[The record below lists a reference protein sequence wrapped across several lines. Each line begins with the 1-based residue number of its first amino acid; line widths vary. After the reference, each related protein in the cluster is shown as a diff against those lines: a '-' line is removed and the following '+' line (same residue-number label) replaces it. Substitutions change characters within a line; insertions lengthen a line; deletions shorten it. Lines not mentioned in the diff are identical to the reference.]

1 MTITQ
6 FTSNTFWKGETAV
19 KAAVSDGAR
28 IYRASLYLKRDQ
40 VFDYS
45 CTCDGGRS
53 YKGMCPHCA
62 ALFDY
67 YKERNRSESQRPVFT
82 SQEVRAMI
90 REYTNREVADI
101 MREEEGA
108 DVSLRPRLL
117 LRGNGLQLE
126 FDIGRERFYV
136 LKDLAAFADA
146 VDGGTF
152 VRYGKTFAFHHSLS
166 AFTPKSRPMAEFL
179 MDQIHAYRDYYAH
192 FHRGAGTSVPG
203 VRAIQLDKG
212 SRDRFFRLVT
222 GEGLEVED
230 SRGGRRT
237 LLVAEENP
245 RLEARAER
253 SGRDGISIA
262 LPEGLLYFR
271 GESTVYVGLGEKLY
285 CCDGACSRAL
295 SFFLDGMMKPEGAG
309 RLSGRPLLEVNDRD
323 LPLFYER
330 VVRALEPYVSFDSEE
345 VRLEDYR
352 PQELK
357 ARFEFDSPGKNEVV
371 LHPVLSYGDFS
382 FHPVED
388 EKVPRTV
395 CRDVPGEFRVSQAI
409 TKYFRYRETEGND
422 LVIRDD
428 EEAVYRLL
436 TEGIPEF
443 MELGEVAVSD
453 EMKRMRVAPP
463 PEVSV
468 GVSYT
473 GNWLEL
479 KVDAEGMS
487 RQELLKILDSYRQ
500 KKKYYRL
507 KSGEFLE
514 LTDGGL
520 LTVARMMD
528 GLGLSKAQM
537 SEEVMRI
544 PAYRAFYLNSLLE
557 ARRDMSVYRDK
568 LFKAAVRGM
577 KSLEDSEFETP
588 EGLRGVLREYQ
599 KVGFQWMK
607 TLDSLGFGGILA
619 DDMGLGKTVQ
629 VIALLLDE
637 RERAGEEKLPSLIV
651 CPASLVYN
659 WESEMEKF
667 APALKVLLVT
677 GNAAERREAV
687 SRAASCDVLVTS
699 YDLLRRDL
707 ELYRELEF
715 RYQIIDEAQYIKNAG
730 TLSAKAVKS
739 IRSRS
744 RFALTG
750 TPIENRLGELWSIF
764 DYLMPGFLFSYQKFK
779 KEYETPVAKDG
790 DREALERLHGLIG
803 PFILRRLKT
812 QVLKELPEKLETV
825 VYSRPEGMQRELY
838 TASAALLK
846 EKLES
851 GNLENDKLQILAELT
866 RLRQIC
872 CHPSLC
878 YSHYKEGSAKLET
891 CVDLIRDGTAGGH
904 KILLFSQ
911 FTSMLAIIG
920 ERLKKEGISFF
931 SLTGETPKEERIRLV
946 NEFGQDE
953 TEVFLISLKAGGT
966 GLNLT
971 AADIVIHYDPW
982 WNVAAQNQATDRA
995 YRIGQEKRVT
1005 VFKLIMKD
1013 TVEENIIRL
1022 QQMKQSLADGVIT
1035 EGTVDLS
1042 SLNSRDVLKLLEG

>member
-1 MTITQ
+1 M
-6 FTSNTFWKGETAV
+6 

-53 YKGMCPHCA
+53 YKGMCSHCA

-67 YKERNRSESQRPVFT
+67 YKERSRSESQRPVFT

-707 ELYRELEF
+707 ELYRDLEF

-891 CVDLIRDGTAGGH
+891 CVDLIRDGAAGGH

>member
-1 MTITQ
+1 M
-6 FTSNTFWKGETAV
+6 

-230 SRGGRRT
+230 NRGGRRN

-891 CVDLIRDGTAGGH
+891 CVDLIRDGAAGGH

>member
-1 MTITQ
+1 M
-6 FTSNTFWKGETAV
+6 

-707 ELYRELEF
+707 ELYRDLEF

-790 DREALERLHGLIG
+790 DRESLERLHGLIG

-891 CVDLIRDGTAGGH
+891 CVDLIRDGAAGGH

>member
-1 MTITQ
+1 M
-6 FTSNTFWKGETAV
+6 

-707 ELYRELEF
+707 ELYRDLEF

-891 CVDLIRDGTAGGH
+891 CVDLIRDGAAGGH

>member
-1 MTITQ
+1 M
-6 FTSNTFWKGETAV
+6 

-971 AADIVIHYDPW
+971 AADMVIHYDPW

>member
-1 MTITQ
+1 M
-6 FTSNTFWKGETAV
+6 

-136 LKDLAAFADA
+136 LKDLASFADA

-192 FHRGAGTSVPG
+192 FHRGAVTSVPG

-230 SRGGRRT
+230 NRGGRRN

-428 EEAVYRLL
+428 WTATGR
-436 TEGIPEF
+436 
-443 MELGEVAVSD
+443 
-453 EMKRMRVAPP
+453 KR
-463 PEVSV
+463 SI
-468 GVSYT
+468 T
-473 GNWLEL
+473 G
-479 KVDAEGMS
+479 
-487 RQELLKILDSYRQ
+487 
-500 KKKYYRL
+500 
-507 KSGEFLE
+507 
-514 LTDGGL
+514 
-520 LTVARMMD
+520 
-528 GLGLSKAQM
+528 
-537 SEEVMRI
+537 
-544 PAYRAFYLNSLLE
+544 
-557 ARRDMSVYRDK
+557 
-568 LFKAAVRGM
+568 
-577 KSLEDSEFETP
+577 
-588 EGLRGVLREYQ
+588 
-599 KVGFQWMK
+599 
-607 TLDSLGFGGILA
+607 
-619 DDMGLGKTVQ
+619 
-629 VIALLLDE
+629 
-637 RERAGEEKLPSLIV
+637 
-651 CPASLVYN
+651 
-659 WESEMEKF
+659 
-667 APALKVLLVT
+667 
-677 GNAAERREAV
+677 
-687 SRAASCDVLVTS
+687 
-699 YDLLRRDL
+699 
-707 ELYRELEF
+707 
-715 RYQIIDEAQYIKNAG
+715 
-730 TLSAKAVKS
+730 
-739 IRSRS
+739 
-744 RFALTG
+744 
-750 TPIENRLGELWSIF
+750 
-764 DYLMPGFLFSYQKFK
+764 
-779 KEYETPVAKDG
+779 
-790 DREALERLHGLIG
+790 
-803 PFILRRLKT
+803 
-812 QVLKELPEKLETV
+812 
-825 VYSRPEGMQRELY
+825 
-838 TASAALLK
+838 
-846 EKLES
+846 
-851 GNLENDKLQILAELT
+851 
-866 RLRQIC
+866 
-872 CHPSLC
+872 
-878 YSHYKEGSAKLET
+878 
-891 CVDLIRDGTAGGH
+891 
-904 KILLFSQ
+904 
-911 FTSMLAIIG
+911 
-920 ERLKKEGISFF
+920 
-931 SLTGETPKEERIRLV
+931 
-946 NEFGQDE
+946 
-953 TEVFLISLKAGGT
+953 
-966 GLNLT
+966 
-971 AADIVIHYDPW
+971 
-982 WNVAAQNQATDRA
+982 
-995 YRIGQEKRVT
+995 
-1005 VFKLIMKD
+1005 
-1013 TVEENIIRL
+1013 
-1022 QQMKQSLADGVIT
+1022 
-1035 EGTVDLS
+1035 
-1042 SLNSRDVLKLLEG
+1042 

>member
-1 MTITQ
+1 M
-6 FTSNTFWKGETAV
+6 

-295 SFFLDGMMKPEGAG
+295 SFFLDGMMKPEEAG

>member
-1 MTITQ
+1 M
-6 FTSNTFWKGETAV
+6 

-67 YKERNRSESQRPVFT
+67 YKERSRSESQRPVFT

-136 LKDLAAFADA
+136 LKDLVAFADA

-637 RERAGEEKLPSLIV
+637 RERVGEEKLPSLIV

-707 ELYRELEF
+707 ELYRDLEF

-891 CVDLIRDGTAGGH
+891 CVDLIRDGAAGGH